1 MIKGVGIDLVKIERI
16 KRAIDNKKALPQS
29 GKNLVIRASLVEGA
43 SEARP
48 HNNGRFLKRVFTK
61 EEITKG
67 EKKKDRYQFYGAH
80 FATKE
85 AVMKAL
91 GTGWRKGVRWI
102 DIQIIH
108 NNDGMPEVKLV
119 GKTKEIAKRLGIDEV
134 LVSMSHTKE
143 YAIAQAIAIRKA
155 RK

>member
-1 MIKGVGIDLVKIERI
+1 MIKGVGIDLVEIERI
-16 KRAIDNKKALPQS
+16 KRAIDNN
-29 GKNLVIRASLVEGA
+29 GK
-43 SEARP
+43 
-48 HNNGRFLKRVFTK
+48 FLKKIFTEK
-61 EEITKG
+61 EIARG

-91 GTGWRKGVRWI
+91 GTGWRKGVRWR

-108 NNDGMPEVKLV
+108 NNDGKPEIKLV
-119 GKTKEIAKRLGIDEV
+119 GKTKEIANRLGIDKI

-143 YAIAQAIAIRKA
+143 YAIAQAIAIRKV

>member
-16 KRAIDNKKALPQS
+16 KKAIN
-29 GKNLVIRASLVEGA
+29 
-43 SEARP
+43 
-48 HNNGRFLKRVFTK
+48 NNGKFLERVFTK
-61 EEITKG
+61 KEIIRG
-67 EKKKDRYQFYGAH
+67 EKKKNRYQFYGAL

-91 GTGWRKGVRWI
+91 GTGWRKGVRWR

-108 NNDGMPEVKLV
+108 NNDGKPEVRLV
-119 GKTKEIAKRLGIDEV
+119 GKTKEIAKKLGINEV

-143 YAIAQAIAIRKA
+143 YAVAQAIAIKHGLA
-155 RK
+155 RINNG